1 MNLDEKQKELILLT
15 IKIDIAVQQFNLLC
29 DELEKLKKNN
39 FSPNSI
45 EYKKIL
51 KKFTKIYDEIVEF
64 KIKLNNI

>member
-29 DELEKLKKNN
+29 DELEKLKKKN